1 MTIREDAENLRDG
14 LLGGDPGYYAPF
26 DGDVGFVAD
35 LWSGDAGRIARLVQ
49 FVLSETAQPT
59 PTTRI

>member
-1 MTIREDAENLRDG
+1 MTIREDAEKLRDG
-14 LLGGDPGYYAPF
+14 LLNGAIDYYASF

-49 FVLSETAQPT
+49 FVLDEIAQLT
-59 PTTRI
+59 PPPRI